1 MNSLLDCTLLVEVS
15 SCPLLEEQFR
25 LLVQRRWKAS
35 WQPCSIA
42 IVHPIA
48 DAVADAVA
56 DAIADAS
63 ADDAIAACYIIATA
77 IEGVVQG
84 AHAVGEGGWHVVG
97 GKGKAAGEGVAE
109 GEGGGRGSR

>member
-1 MNSLLDCTLLVEVS
+1 MDPLLDCTLLVVPS

-42 IVHPIA
+42 IADDTADAIV

-56 DAIADAS
+56 DAIADAI

-97 GKGKAAGEGVAE
+97 
-109 GEGGGRGSR
+109 

>member
-1 MNSLLDCTLLVEVS
+1 MNPLLDCTLLVEVPS
-15 SCPLLEEQFR
+15 SPLLEEQFR

-42 IVHPIA
+42 IA
-48 DAVADAVA
+48 DDTADAVA
-56 DAIADAS
+56 DAIA
-63 ADDAIAACYIIATA
+63 DAIAACYIIATA

-97 GKGKAAGEGVAE
+97 
-109 GEGGGRGSR
+109 